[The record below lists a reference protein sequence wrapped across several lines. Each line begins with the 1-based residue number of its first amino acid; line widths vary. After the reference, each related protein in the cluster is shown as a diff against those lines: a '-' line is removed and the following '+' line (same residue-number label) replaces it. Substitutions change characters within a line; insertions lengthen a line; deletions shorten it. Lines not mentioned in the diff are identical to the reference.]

1 MNSLIQYK
9 KFPASR
15 YMGSKNKIIKNL
27 YEVFNNYKF
36 DSVLDLFSGS
46 ASVSYLLKSMGK
58 KVISNDYMSF
68 ASNIS
73 KAIIANNN
81 TKLTNTDIN
90 NLIKKPKSYDK
101 FVQNKFNEIFFSK
114 DDNDFID
121 VVRHNIQNL
130 KNNKKKALTFAAL
143 TKACQKKQPRGLF
156 TFKGFRY
163 DDGRLDL
170 KKSIK
175 IQFIDAVEVFNNSI
189 FDNKRK
195 NISIN
200 KNFTNVSND
209 ADLIYIDPP
218 YYSKL
223 SDNGYVRRYHFLEGI
238 VKSWKDVSIQENSI
252 VKKFKNYP
260 SMFDTLKG
268 SETAIE
274 LLIKK
279 YSKKIII
286 FSYSSNSLPKLDFF
300 KKIGIKNNMN
310 TTVKKINYTYSFGT
324 QKKSSLMKNKVDEFI
339 ITMKRN
345 G

>member
-1 MNSLIQYK
+1 MNSLIQYN
-9 KFPASR
+9 KFPPSR

-36 DSVLDLFSGS
+36 ESALDLFSGS

-68 ASNIS
+68 SSNIS
-73 KAIIANNN
+73 KAIISNSN
-81 TKLTNTDIN
+81 TKLTNNDLN
-90 NLIKKPKSYDK
+90 KLFKRPKSYNK

-121 VVRHNIQNL
+121 VVRHNILDL
-130 KNNKKKALTFAAL
+130 KNSKKKALAFAAL

-163 DDGRLDL
+163 NDGRIDL

-175 IQFIDAVEVFNNSI
+175 EQFINAVEVFNNSI
-189 FDNKRK
+189 FDNGKK

-238 VKSWKDVSIQENSI
+238 IKSWKDVSIQENSV

-268 SETAIE
+268 TELAIE

-300 KKIGIKNNMN
+300 KKIGTKNNMN

-324 QKKSSLMKNKVDEFI
+324 QKKNSLMKNKVDEFI
-339 ITMKRN
+339 ITMKNN

>member
-1 MNSLIQYK
+1 MNNLIQYN
-9 KFPASR
+9 KFPPSR

-36 DSVLDLFSGS
+36 ESALDLFSGS

-81 TKLTNTDIN
+81 TKLTNKDLN
-90 NLIKKPKSYDK
+90 RLFKRPKSYSK
-101 FVQNKFNEIFFSK
+101 FVQNKFNEIFFLK

-121 VVRHNIQNL
+121 IVRHNILNL
-130 KNNKKKALTFAAL
+130 KNSKKKALAFAAL

-163 DDGRLDL
+163 NDGRLDL

-175 IQFIDAVEVFNNSI
+175 EQFIDAVEVFNNSI
-189 FDNKRK
+189 FDNRQK

-238 VKSWKDVSIQENSI
+238 IKSWKDVNIQENSV

-268 SETAIE
+268 TELAIE

-279 YSKKIII
+279 YSKKLLYFHIHQILCQNLI
-286 FSYSSNSLPKLDFF
+286 FS
-300 KKIGIKNNMN
+300 
-310 TTVKKINYTYSFGT
+310 
-324 QKKSSLMKNKVDEFI
+324 
-339 ITMKRN
+339 KR
-345 G
+345 